1 MTSDFS
7 VVFGDLETNSEVHGE
22 DAAGSIILIHA
33 PESEHEFNSDR
44 FQLIAAAE
52 MLDSNREAFR
62 KRRSVFYFANE
73 KADGS
78 IGIFATNAI

>member
-1 MTSDFS
+1 
-7 VVFGDLETNSEVHGE
+7 
-22 DAAGSIILIHA
+22 
-33 PESEHEFNSDR
+33 
-44 FQLIAAAE
+44 